1 VELQTASAVISFA
14 KNLENDSAAFYVN
27 AAQTYPEAAEV
38 FLPFSEENK
47 RNRILVE
54 RTYYEVISDALEA
67 GFSFEGL
74 NTDDYSIKGES
85 IGGESYSD
93 MLNRAIEM
101 EGKVQEFYLAA
112 AEKSRSLMADIPRV
126 FERVARKRD
135 QRKLKLSLLLEESC
149 KND

>member
-1 VELQTASAVISFA
+1 MELQTASAVISFA
-14 KNLENDSAAFYVN
+14 KNLESDSAAFYVN
-27 AAQTYPEAAEV
+27 AAQTYPQAAEA
-38 FLPFSEENK
+38 FLLLSEENK

-74 NTDDYSIKGES
+74 NSDDYPIKPES
-85 IGGESYSD
+85 IPDESYSD
-93 MLNRAIEM
+93 VLKRAMGIE
-101 EGKVQEFYLAA
+101 GDIQEFYLAA

-135 QRKLKLSLLLEESC
+135 QRKLKLSSLLEESC